1 VVRLTPKLADTE
13 PALSKRSMGA
23 EGTDQGATMAQPKA
37 PTGPPPLPPFNV
49 KDTETFILP
58 LGDYVPKAGPPL
70 PKK

>member
-1 VVRLTPKLADTE
+1 
-13 PALSKRSMGA
+13 
-23 EGTDQGATMAQPKA
+23 MAQPKA